1 MVFTVVITFIDED
14 CIRKLTYPWLF
25 FKQPMWIDQIIL
37 FLWQKEP
44 NVASSNS
51 SRSGDS
57 PDGIRKLEKEDWF
70 EELKLNLMQMYLQY
84 LQTLG
89 LCLVQMGN
97 KRLLAISDMKD
108 VLKRV
113 DLVKFQ
119 AVEELI
125 LN

>member
-1 MVFTVVITFIDED
+1 
-14 CIRKLTYPWLF
+14 
-25 FKQPMWIDQIIL
+25 
-37 FLWQKEP
+37 
-44 NVASSNS
+44 
-51 SRSGDS
+51 
-57 PDGIRKLEKEDWF
+57 
-70 EELKLNLMQMYLQY
+70 MQMYLQY

-97 KRLLAISDMKD
+97 KRLSAISDMKD

-125 LN
+125 LK

>member
-1 MVFTVVITFIDED
+1 
-14 CIRKLTYPWLF
+14 
-25 FKQPMWIDQIIL
+25 MWIDQIIL

-51 SRSGDS
+51 SLSGDS

-97 KRLLAISDMKD
+97 KRLSAISDMKD

-113 DLVKFQ
+113 ALVKFQ